1 MTSYMVGFFF
11 LILYS
16 CCMHFFKSLYFFPIG
31 SLLWFFFKQHLWLFF
46 FHFYLYS
53 VREVNTFYF
62 EIFEKSFFVFC
73 LLQFYCI
80 TPNAHRSLLSLV
92 VCSSVKLKYRL
103 QEQNLGQN
111 IWDKVRCYSML
122 GVYHVFLF
130 FANSVFT
137 K

>member
-1 MTSYMVGFFF
+1 
-11 LILYS
+11 
-16 CCMHFFKSLYFFPIG
+16 MHFLKSFYFFSIG
-31 SLLWFFFKQHLWLFF
+31 SLLWFFFLDNIHDFFF

-53 VREVNTFYF
+53 VREENTFYF

-92 VCSSVKLKYRL
+92 VCSSVKLKYML

-111 IWDKVRCYSML
+111 IWDKVRCYSMV
-122 GVYHVFLF
+122 GVYDVF
-130 FANSVFT
+130 NGVFYSLQIRFSQNRLQNALVLIF
-137 K
+137 